1 MQQSRATGEAQALF
15 DGRSSS
21 DLATLH
27 TVLDAIE
34 YGLLFLDGDLRV
46 RMHNRAYREMWQ
58 LAKKFLAAKPLLS
71 ELMEHYYARGDVY
84 TVDEKDWPGY
94 VRDRIAG
101 IRAGRIGP
109 VELRPPNGRI
119 IQYQCTPL
127 PDGGRMLTYFDVT
140 EQRTVEQTL
149 RESEQRYALVAEA
162 AEDGIYDWN
171 IAADDV
177 YISPRLDSYL
187 RFDPGELAREL
198 RNCSGAYSPG

>member
-1 MQQSRATGEAQALF
+1 M
-15 DGRSSS
+15 
-21 DLATLH
+21 H
-27 TVLDAIE
+27 TVA
-34 YGLLFLDGDLRV
+34 
-46 RMHNRAYREMWQ
+46 
-58 LAKKFLAAKPLLS
+58 
-71 ELMEHYYARGDVY
+71 
-84 TVDEKDWPGY
+84 
-94 VRDRIAG
+94 
-101 IRAGRIGP
+101 
-109 VELRPPNGRI
+109 
-119 IQYQCTPL
+119 
-127 PDGGRMLTYFDVT
+127 DGGRMLTYFDVT